1 MCDGVGW
8 FSNHVPTGKS
18 MVESLESESVVLVHK
33 EVVFIVCVGALL
45 VVKSG
50 REDVLPVVFWLI
62 EWLLSGGVLL
72 DNLQEETVIKFFGG
86 GFIESFCLV
95 VRELESNVH

>member
-50 REDVLPVVFWLI
+50 REDVLPCSASIVFV
-62 EWLLSGGVLL
+62 ENFFLS
-72 DNLQEETVIKFFGG
+72 
-86 GFIESFCLV
+86 LV
-95 VRELESNVH
+95 